1 MVIVGGFKNTGVDF
15 LTPAKRMNSSR
26 LVRFCG
32 RTYCLPA
39 DCHYEKY
46 LKDQFNLSPFD
57 YWTTTNDSNDLV
69 QVRLRLVGGKGGFGS
84 QLRAQGN
91 RMSSKKRA
99 GNYEACRDLSGRR
112 IRTVNQA
119 KLINEYLQRKPEL
132 EAKKEQEIREKMEKA
147 IRAPDQKIIFED
159 VDFLQT
165 TRRVADEVEL
175 AVMEA
180 IYGTDDLD
188 EIDPDGKLPVRNS

>member
-1 MVIVGGFKNTGVDF
+1 MSGVYF
-15 LTPAKRMNSSR
+15 SAPVKRMNSSR

-39 DCHYEKY
+39 ECHYETY
-46 LKDQFNLSPFD
+46 LKDHFNIGPHD
-57 YWTTTNDSNDLV
+57 YWTTNISSDLV

-147 IRAPDQKIIFED
+147 IRAPDQKVIFED

-188 EIDPDGKLPVRNS
+188 EIDPNGKLPARNS